1 MYYYKPHFLLGN
13 FKNNYATTLGLLWE
27 LNEIKDMK
35 LCSLI
40 PAHNNHTT
48 HVSITFSIITVLY
61 IINMVGTTNIC
72 RNYYSNK
79 TTS

>member
-1 MYYYKPHFLLGN
+1 
-13 FKNNYATTLGLLWE
+13 
-27 LNEIKDMK
+27 MK

-40 PAHNNHTT
+40 RGHNNHTT
-48 HVSITFSIITVLY
+48 HVSTTFSIITVLY